1 MSLVVVAL
9 VPFDEHTFAF
19 EETPASPPL
28 KVDVVTI
35 VTTPFLIETTR
46 SMVSSS
52 AGSSVIVSGGDTR
65 TSHRPAAH
73 AAVSVLTGEALG
85 EVGDA
90 LGVVGEAFGKA
101 LDVTGAALGVPRLI
115 GSVEGGPAA
124 LEPQAATASV
134 AAPHRLI
141 MTVRLMSR
149 IETDLRGTGPERL
162 DRTRRSNG

>member
-73 AAVSVLTGEALG
+73 AAVSVLTG
-85 EVGDA
+85 DA
-90 LGVVGEAFGKA
+90 LGVVGAALGEAFGKA